1 VSGGPTLN
9 EERVPAG
16 FWVRILAFAWDYLP
30 IAAYLGLLVGAG
42 VIADRM
48 WQPLANVLFG
58 TPLSGEASGFLLITL
73 PVGLYF
79 ALSEASQRQATWG
92 KRRMCLRVTDRA
104 GRRLSHARSLGRTAL
119 KFVPWELAHACI
131 WQVSF
136 AADRSSPVY
145 VTGFSLVWLLVAA
158 NVVSM
163 LGDPRRRTLY
173 DRIAGTLV
181 VRSGAL

>member
-1 VSGGPTLN
+1 VSGGPALN

-16 FWVRILAFAWDYLP
+16 FWVRSLAFAWDYLP

-42 VIADRM
+42 VVADRM
-48 WQPLANVLFG
+48 WQPLTDVLFG

-92 KRRMCLRVTDRA
+92 KTRTGLRVTDLA
-104 GRRLSHARSLGRTAL
+104 GRRLSSVGSLGRTAL

-131 WQVSF
+131 WQISF
-136 AADRSSPVY
+136 AAVRSSPVY
-145 VTGFSLVWLLVAA
+145 VAGFSLVWLLVFA

-163 LGDPRRRTLY
+163 LASPKRQTLY

-181 VRSGAL
+181 VRSGGV